1 MHLEMHERELDGV
14 LILDLQGRIVAGA
27 EASELREHLSTLASQ
42 HKTNVILNMQAVR
55 FIDSSGLGILV
66 VAHSS
71 MKALAGNLKLLNLS
85 KRSAQLLVLTKLTTI
100 FEIYD
105 DEQSAINS
113 FFPDREVKRFD
124 ILEFVTSQEDKDGEL
139 GSKASGQINSE

>member
-1 MHLEMHERELDGV
+1 MHEKELDGIQ
-14 LILDLQGRIVAGA
+14 ILDLQGRIVAGS
-27 EASELREHLSTLASQ
+27 EASELRDRLTALASE
-42 HKTNVILNMQAVR
+42 HKTKVILNMQDVR

-66 VAHSS
+66 VGHSLI
-71 MKALAGNLKLLNLS
+71 KAADGALKLLQLS
-85 KRSAQLLVLTKLTTI
+85 KRSAQLLILTKLTTV

-124 ILEFVTSQEDKDGEL
+124 ILEFVNSQGDETQPL
-139 GSKASGQINSE
+139 GSGPPGQTNPE